1 MIGKLLGLV
10 LKDHKDD
17 IDGDLLRQVAQRVL
31 AG

>member
-10 LKDHKDD
+10 LKDHKED
-17 IDGDLLRQVAQRVL
+17 IDSDLLRQIVQREL